1 MVELTRQNQEL
12 NREIGLKRKRHGR
25 YTEGQAQSQEGGAE
39 NAVPKDHSRGTTL
52 QRVLHL
58 EREMDKMRKAINEMR
73 ENMRRANPV
82 DDLVHRIDSPFTA
95 SINGRPLPPK
105 FKMPSRIHMME
116 HSTYVIIL

>member
-1 MVELTRQNQEL
+1 M
-12 NREIGLKRKRHGR
+12 EIGLKRQRHGR
-25 YTEGQAQSQEGGAE
+25 YIERQAQSQEGGVE
-39 NAVPKDHSRGTTL
+39 NVVPEDHSRGTTL
-52 QRVLHL
+52 RRVPRL
-58 EREMDKMRKAINEMR
+58 EREMDQMRKAINEMR